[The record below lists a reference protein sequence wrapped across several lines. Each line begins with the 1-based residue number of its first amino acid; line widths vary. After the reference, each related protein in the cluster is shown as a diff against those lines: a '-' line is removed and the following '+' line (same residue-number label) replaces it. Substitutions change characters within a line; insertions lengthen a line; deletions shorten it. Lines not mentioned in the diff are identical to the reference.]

1 MVRCPG
7 AAGDPAGWISS
18 ADGLS
23 AFPAAHDG
31 RRLDP
36 DDFGLAGG
44 GRMVRLKE
52 PSEDQFRIWLSFST
66 RAQAAERARHW
77 GTTAQDGLE
86 DLETVIPR
94 LLPDG
99 AQTQGHLF
107 RVILDDQD
115 QEVGFVWA
123 GPLPGLRQEQ
133 RFLFGTFVVPSCRG
147 RGVGR
152 AALGQALEELRAAGV
167 REVTLEVAGDNA
179 PARALGRILGYEEL
193 DKPSGTRSVLL
204 RKTF

>member
-1 MVRCPG
+1 M
-7 AAGDPAGWISS
+7 
-18 ADGLS
+18 L
-23 AFPAAHDG
+23 
-31 RRLDP
+31 
-36 DDFGLAGG
+36 
-44 GRMVRLKE
+44 
-52 PSEDQFRIWLSFST
+52 
-66 RAQAAERARHW
+66 
-77 GTTAQDGLE
+77 
-86 DLETVIPR
+86 R

-99 AQTQGHLF
+99 AQTEGHLF

-133 RFLFGTFVVPSCRG
+133 RFLFDAFVVPSCRG

-152 AALGQALEELRAAGV
+152 AALEQALEELRAAGV

-193 DKPSGTRSVLL
+193 DKASGTRSVLL
-204 RKTF
+204 RRTF

>member
-1 MVRCPG
+1 
-7 AAGDPAGWISS
+7 
-18 ADGLS
+18 
-23 AFPAAHDG
+23 
-31 RRLDP
+31 
-36 DDFGLAGG
+36 
-44 GRMVRLKE
+44 MVRLKE

-77 GTTAQDGLE
+77 GTTAQDELQA
-86 DLETVIPR
+86 LETVIPR
-94 LLPDG
+94 LLPEG
-99 AQTQGHLF
+99 AHTQGHLF

-115 QEVGFVWA
+115 QEIGFVWA
-123 GPLPGLRQEQ
+123 GSLPGLIQEQ
-133 RFLFGTFVVPSCRG
+133 RFLFDAFVVPSCRG

-152 AALGQALEELRAAGV
+152 AALEQALEELRAAGV

-193 DKPSGTRSVLL
+193 DKASGTRSVLL